1 MIYSVSLT
9 FILILFF
16 FIGITFGFNRAVG
29 MLPVLFIVF
38 LLVAFLGWF
47 AVNFFWLILL
57 VIFINYLRNKNQPK
71 GTRRRTYYYRYDSSN
86 AKDFEDFFRQAGG
99 NFGGQQQ
106 QGGYYNGS
114 NPFGYAEDKGKYYDI
129 LGVSRNAGKDEIKKA
144 YRDLVKQHHP
154 DKFTNAS
161 DSEKEYH
168 ENKLKEINEA
178 YEKLSKD
185 FS

>member
-1 MIYSVSLT
+1 MVYEVSLV

-29 MLPVLFIVF
+29 AIPILFILF

-47 AVNFFWLILL
+47 AINFFWLILL
-57 VIFINYLRNKNQPK
+57 VVVVNYFVKKNQPK
-71 GTRRRTYYYRYDSSN
+71 TTKRRTYYYRYDSSN
-86 AKDFEDFFRQAGG
+86 TKDFEDFFRQAGG
-99 NFGGQQQ
+99 FNN
-106 QGGYYNGS
+106 QGGYSQNNS
-114 NPFGYAEDKGKYYDI
+114 NPFGYAEDKTKYYEI
-129 LGVSRNAGKDEIKKA
+129 LGVSKNAGKDEIKKA
-144 YRDLVKQHHP
+144 YRELVKQHHP
-154 DKFTNAS
+154 DKFTNATEK
-161 DSEKEYH
+161 EKEYH

>member
-57 VIFINYLRNKNQPK
+57 VIFINYIRNKNQPK
-71 GTRRRTYYYRYDSSN
+71 STRRRTYYYRYDSNS

-99 NFGGQQQ
+99 GFGGQQQ
-106 QGGYYNGS
+106 GGYSNS
-114 NPFGYAEDKGKYYDI
+114 NPFGYAEDKSKYYDI
-129 LGVSRNAGKDEIKKA
+129 LGVSRSATKDEIKKA

-154 DKFTNAS
+154 DKYTNAS

>member
-1 MIYSVSLT
+1 MIYSISLT
-9 FILILFF
+9 FILVLFF
-16 FIGITFGFNRAVG
+16 VIGITFGFNRAVG

-47 AVNFFWLILL
+47 AINFFWLILL
-57 VIFINYLRNKNQPK
+57 VIFINYLRNRNQPK
-71 GTRRRTYYYRYDSSN
+71 RTRRTYYYRYNGSN

-99 NFGGQQQ
+99 GFGGQQQ
-106 QGGYYNGS
+106 GGYGN
-114 NPFGYAEDKGKYYDI
+114 NPFGYTEDKSKYYDI
-129 LGVSRNAGKDEIKKA
+129 LGVSKGAGKDEIKRA
-144 YRDLVKQHHP
+144 YRELVKQHHP

-161 DSEKEYH
+161 ASEKEYH

>member
-1 MIYSVSLT
+1 MIYSISLT

-16 FIGITFGFNRAVG
+16 VIGISFGFNRAIG
-29 MLPVLFIVF
+29 MIPVLFIIF

-57 VIFINYLRNKNQPK
+57 IIFINYLRNRNQPK
-71 GTRRRTYYYRYDSSN
+71 RTRRTYYYRYDGTN
-86 AKDFEDFFRQAGG
+86 ANNFEDFFRQAGG
-99 NFGGQQQ
+99 SYNGQS
-106 QGGYYNGS
+106 QGGYEN
-114 NPFGYAEDKGKYYDI
+114 NPFGYAEDKSKYYEI
-129 LGVSRNAGKDEIKKA
+129 LGVSKTAGKDEIKRA
-144 YRDLVKQHHP
+144 YRELVKQHHP
-154 DKFTNAS
+154 DKFSNAS

>member
-1 MIYSVSLT
+1 MIYSISLT
-9 FILILFF
+9 FILVLFF
-16 FIGITFGFNRAVG
+16 IIGITFGFNRAIG
-29 MLPVLFIVF
+29 MLPVLFIIF

-57 VIFINYLRNKNQPK
+57 IVFINYLRNRNQPK
-71 GTRRRTYYYRYDSSN
+71 RTRRTYYYRYNGSN

-106 QGGYYNGS
+106 GS
-114 NPFGYAEDKGKYYDI
+114 YGNNPFGYAEDKSKYYDI
-129 LGVSRNAGKDEIKKA
+129 LGVSKGAGKDDIKKA
-144 YRDLVKQHHP
+144 YRELVKQHHP

-161 DSEKEYH
+161 ASEKEYH

>member
-16 FIGITFGFNRAVG
+16 VIGITFGFNRAVG
-29 MLPVLFIVF
+29 MLPVLFILF
-38 LLVAFLGWF
+38 LLVAFFGWF
-47 AVNFFWLILL
+47 VFNFFWLILL
-57 VIFINYLRNKNQPK
+57 IVFINYLRNRNQPK
-71 GTRRRTYYYRYDSSN
+71 RTRRTYYYRYNGTN

-106 QGGYYNGS
+106 GGYYNNN
-114 NPFGYAEDKGKYYDI
+114 NPFGYAEDKSKYYEI
-129 LGVSRNAGKDEIKKA
+129 LGVSKNANKDDIKKA

-185 FS
+185 FT

>member
-1 MIYSVSLT
+1 MIYSISLT

-47 AVNFFWLILL
+47 VVSFFPLILL
-57 VIFINYLRNKNQPK
+57 VIVINYIRNRNQPK
-71 GTRRRTYYYRYDSSN
+71 STRRRTYYYRYDRNST
-86 AKDFEDFFRQAGG
+86 KDFEDFFRQAGG

-106 QGGYYNGS
+106 GGYYNNNS
-114 NPFGYAEDKGKYYDI
+114 NPFGYTEDLGKYYDI
-129 LGVSRNAGKDEIKKA
+129 LGVSRNASKDEIKKA

-154 DKFTNAS
+154 DKFSSAS

>member
-1 MIYSVSLT
+1 MIYSISLT
-9 FILILFF
+9 FILILFL
-16 FIGITFGFNRAVG
+16 FIGLTFGFNRAVG
-29 MLPVLFIVF
+29 MIPVLFIVF

-47 AVNFFWLILL
+47 AVNFFWVILL
-57 VIFINYLRNKNQPK
+57 VVLINYLKNKNQPK
-71 GTRRRTYYYRYDSSN
+71 STKRRTYYYRYDSNGAS
-86 AKDFEDFFRQAGG
+86 DFEEFFRQASG
-99 NFGGQQQ
+99 NYSRQQYS
-106 QGGYYNGS
+106 GNYET
-114 NPFGYAEDKGKYYDI
+114 PFGYAEDKSKYYTI
-129 LGVSRNAGKDEIKKA
+129 LGVTKDAGKDEIKKA

-161 DSEKEYH
+161 ESEKEYH

>member
-1 MIYSVSLT
+1 MIYSISLT

-16 FIGITFGFNRAVG
+16 VIGISFGFNRAIG
-29 MLPVLFIVF
+29 MIPVLFIIF

-57 VIFINYLRNKNQPK
+57 IIFINYLRNRNQPK
-71 GTRRRTYYYRYDSSN
+71 RTRRTYYYRYDGTN
-86 AKDFEDFFRQAGG
+86 ANNFEDFFHQAGG
-99 NFGGQQQ
+99 S
-106 QGGYYNGS
+106 YNGQS
-114 NPFGYAEDKGKYYDI
+114 QGDYENNPFGYAEDKSRYYEI
-129 LGVSRNAGKDEIKKA
+129 LGVSKTAGKDEIKRA
-144 YRDLVKQHHP
+144 YRELVKQHHP
-154 DKFTNAS
+154 DKFSNAS